1 MTNCLTTPLTETP
14 TNMSAETLAGTPDTA
29 APTDM
34 HAALADTR
42 AVLDNPTVDQH
53 YCWFDHASDA
63 ELEKYYKNHCLYI

>member
-1 MTNCLTTPLTETP
+1 MTNRLTTPP
-14 TNMSAETLAGTPDTA
+14 A
-29 APTDM
+29 DM

-63 ELEKYYKNHCLYI
+63 ELENYYKNHCLYI